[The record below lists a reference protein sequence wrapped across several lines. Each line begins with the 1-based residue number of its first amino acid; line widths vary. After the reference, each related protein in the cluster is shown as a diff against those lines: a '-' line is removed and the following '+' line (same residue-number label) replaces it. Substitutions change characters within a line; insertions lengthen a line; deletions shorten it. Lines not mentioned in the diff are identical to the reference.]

1 VLDRVIP
8 VEYAT
13 ADPGGST
20 ARLRDAERT
29 LERSKRDLAEA
40 VNNARRLEQRI
51 AEARRRMEQSRWI
64 NAAASD
70 PELARE
76 AAVRFAA
83 QTAAIETEEKFI
95 SDIAARITRLQAR
108 VERQS
113 TRVFDLQNRRRD
125 GNVVDARRNGA
136 DRAEP
141 GETEN
146 AIARD
151 FAGLSPQESADATL
165 WPGLWRAPQSG
176 NGEGRA

>member
-1 VLDRVIP
+1 MLDRVLP

-40 VNNARRLEQRI
+40 VNNARRLEQRV

-64 NAAASD
+64 DAAAGD
-70 PELARE
+70 PELSRE

-83 QTAAIETEEKFI
+83 QTAAIETEEKSI

-113 TRVFDLQNRRRD
+113 TRLFDLQNRRRD
-125 GNVVDARRNGA
+125 GNVIDARRNAA
-136 DRAEP
+136 DRADRDEP
-141 GETEN
+141 EN
-146 AIARD
+146 SIARN
-151 FAGLSPQESADATL
+151 FAGPSS
-165 WPGLWRAPQSG
+165 
-176 NGEGRA
+176 